1 MPYNTTKLLEL
12 GEEQAMQ
19 TVQMHKPSDDD
30 SSKKERLEAR
40 ITTGQKTLFTRAA
53 DIMGISVTAFVVSSA
68 VEKAESTV
76 YEHDSM
82 TLNAPDSAAFVHALL
97 NPPAPSKELR
107 KAWRRYNQRFN
118 RSDP

>member
-1 MPYNTTKLLEL
+1 
-12 GEEQAMQ
+12 MQ

-30 SSKKERLEAR
+30 NSKKERLEAR
-40 ITTGQKTLFTRAA
+40 ITTGQKTLFTKAA

-68 VEKAESTV
+68 LEKAVSTV
-76 YEHDSM
+76 HGHETM
-82 TLNAPDSAAFVHALL
+82 TLSARDSAAFVHALL
-97 NPPAPSKELR
+97 NPPAPGKELR